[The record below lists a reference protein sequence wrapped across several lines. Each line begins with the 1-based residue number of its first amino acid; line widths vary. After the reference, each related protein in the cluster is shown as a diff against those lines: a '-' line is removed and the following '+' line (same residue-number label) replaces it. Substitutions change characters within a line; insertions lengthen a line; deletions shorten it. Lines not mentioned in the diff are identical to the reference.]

1 VRTVPFVVERGVTTM
16 TSPKNHLVR
25 ILDSTGDT
33 RLSYDPA
40 DPEAVRSVERRFN
53 ELMER
58 NFVAFDV
65 STQPGKIVTTF
76 DPAATE
82 IVISHQFAG
91 G

>member
-1 VRTVPFVVERGVTTM
+1 MAAPLHV
-16 TSPKNHLVR
+16 LR

-33 RLSYDPA
+33 TVRYDPL
-40 DPEAVRSVERRFN
+40 DEGSLRDVEARFAA
-53 ELMER
+53 LMEQ

-65 STQPGKIVTTF
+65 STQPGRILTQF

-82 IVISHQFAG
+82 IIVSPRFAG

>member
-1 VRTVPFVVERGVTTM
+1 MSVPLHV
-16 TSPKNHLVR
+16 LR

-33 RLSYDPA
+33 TVRYDPRDDA
-40 DPEAVRSVERRFN
+40 SVRDVEARFAA
-53 ELMER
+53 LMER

-65 STQPGKIVTTF
+65 STHPGKIITHF

-82 IVISHQFAG
+82 IIVSPRFAG